1 MHIESFIRDVIDQP
15 HYLRQAL
22 DKYPFSAVEKLLDRG
37 QSSGFTKIVLTGHGA
52 SYNSLYPSF
61 IKLSSQSI
69 PTSLWQTSELLHYG
83 INQIDGKT
91 LLVVTSQ
98 SGQSAEVASLIHK
111 TLDKRPWA
119 LLAITNNPASD
130 LGIHQDVLI
139 ELNAGS
145 EEGVSTKTYFNSLS
159 MAALLSVQI
168 CGEDVNGAI
177 MEMKSASK
185 SMDEFLLDWETKV
198 NELDEKI
205 GEIQNTIIVG
215 RGPSMAS
222 AWTAA
227 LNSKEAGR
235 LFFEGM
241 NAGEFR
247 HGPLELTDENMTLI
261 ILEGDPA
268 TASLNSALAQEVVTY
283 GTRVLWIGNHPPRGI
298 RSVEIAGVPEFAR
311 PLAEILPL
319 QLIVHVLAK
328 RRNLEPGK
336 FRRIGKIVLKE

>member
-1 MHIESFIRDVIDQP
+1 LPVDSFIQDVIDQP
-15 HYLRQAL
+15 RFLRQAL
-22 DKYPFSAVEKLLDRG
+22 EKYPFSAVEKLLERG

-69 PTSLWQTSELLHYG
+69 PTTLWQTSELLHYG

-98 SGQSAEVASLIHK
+98 SGQSAEVASLINK
-111 TLDKRPWA
+111 TLDKRPCA
-119 LLAITNNPASD
+119 LLAITNNPASE

-139 ELNAGS
+139 ELNAGR

-159 MAALLSVQI
+159 MAALLSVQL
-168 CGEDVNGAI
+168 CGEDVNRAI
-177 MEMKSASK
+177 MEMMSASK
-185 SMDEFLLDWETKV
+185 SMDEFLLDWETQV
-198 NELDEKI
+198 IDLDEKI

-247 HGPLELTDENMTLI
+247 HGPLELADENMTLI
-261 ILEGDPA
+261 ILEGDPV
-268 TASLNSALAQEVVTY
+268 TVSLNSTLAQEVMNY
-283 GTRVLWIGNHPPRGI
+283 GTRVLWIGSHPPKGI
-298 RSVEIAGVPEFAR
+298 RPIEIPRVPELAR

-328 RRNLEPGK
+328 RRNLEAGK
-336 FRRIGKIVLKE
+336 FRRIGKIVMKE